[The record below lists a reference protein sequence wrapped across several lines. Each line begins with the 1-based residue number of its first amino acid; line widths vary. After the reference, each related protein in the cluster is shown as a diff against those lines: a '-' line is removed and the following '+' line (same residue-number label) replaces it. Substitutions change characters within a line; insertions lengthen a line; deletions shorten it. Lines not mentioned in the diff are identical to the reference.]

1 MYDIYITLSNVLRR
15 NIQIVETVAYLDL
28 YNTSITF
35 RTMIKINLF
44 SSLPNTFWYYS
55 RILCIPHCA
64 IFVFSLLF

>member
-44 SSLPNTFWYYS
+44 SSLPNTF
-55 RILCIPHCA
+55 
-64 IFVFSLLF
+64 